1 MRRILKNP
9 IWIFYILLGYI
20 VLQFSW
26 WLILIYDLS
35 AEVYPEDVLMKRFMM
50 ILGEGVVFLSI
61 VILGLLLIRKALKL
75 EKGVMLQQ
83 ENFLLSITHELKT
96 PIASAQLN
104 LQTLNRKDLP
114 EDKKEKLRQN
124 ALNDMFRLNKL
135 ANNLLIAKS
144 ITANNVFN
152 AEEDIDLSQLAQK
165 IVHDFFSD
173 QLDGIKLSVDR
184 KAAVKGDEHALTSV
198 ISNLV
203 DNALKYG
210 KSEENPI
217 EINTFS
223 DKIWAGVE
231 IRDFGKGIPEN
242 KIPLV
247 VRKFQRLENEMTRTS
262 KGSGLGLYIANELTK
277 KMGGE
282 LKVENALPSGLRITI
297 KLKKS
302 E

>member
-50 ILGEGVVFLSI
+50 ILGEGIVFLSI

-152 AEEDIDLSQLAQK
+152 AEEEINLSQLAQK

-173 QLDGIKLSVDR
+173 QLDGIKISVDK
-184 KAAVKGDEHALTSV
+184 KAVVKGDEHALTSV

-210 KSEENPI
+210 KSDENPI
-217 EINTFS
+217 EISTFS
-223 DKIWAGVE
+223 DKNWAGVR
-231 IRDFGKGIPEN
+231 IRDYGNGIPEN

-277 KMGGE
+277 KMGGD
-282 LKVENALPSGLRITI
+282 LIVENALPSGLSITI